1 MSSEHELGHSL
12 PFFLNCAQPTSN
24 SLSPKTIAMSAMD
37 IDEDEENQGSLK
49 RTREP
54 ILDAAEM
61 REEAERTRR
70 KKRRVGAG
78 N

>member
-1 MSSEHELGHSL
+1 
-12 PFFLNCAQPTSN
+12 
-24 SLSPKTIAMSAMD
+24 MSAMD